1 MWILMFVKRPVAEVI
16 NCNPQEMGPQV
27 VLRLQDWRSDSAS
40 AVQSNIHILI
50 THWERANM
58 IQSYSLFV
66 WKSSHTHSRSKTTPM
81 FPDSQVGFVS
91 LPFLIQMQ
99 FTQKVKV
106 KSREKQESFFRHFP
120 SGPVV
125 KNLASNAGGAGS
137 IPVQGAKILHSSDC
151 KTKT

>member
-1 MWILMFVKRPVAEVI
+1 M
-16 NCNPQEMGPQV
+16 C
-27 VLRLQDWRSDSAS
+27 
-40 AVQSNIHILI
+40 
-50 THWERANM
+50 
-58 IQSYSLFV
+58 
-66 WKSSHTHSRSKTTPM
+66 
-81 FPDSQVGFVS
+81 PDSQVGFVS

-125 KNLASNAGGAGS
+125 KNLASNAGS
-137 IPVQGAKILHSSDC
+137 IPVQGAKILHSCDC